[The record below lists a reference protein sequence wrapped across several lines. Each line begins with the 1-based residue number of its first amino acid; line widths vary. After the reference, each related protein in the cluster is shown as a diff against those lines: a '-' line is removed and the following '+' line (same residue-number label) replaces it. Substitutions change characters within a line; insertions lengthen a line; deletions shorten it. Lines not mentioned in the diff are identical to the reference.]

1 MTSDGFILP
10 SAPNFRDLGGLR
22 SGSGRTV
29 RHGLL
34 YRSDAL
40 HSVSTEDL
48 AVYHGLGIRQLVDLR
63 TPVERERLP
72 DLVPDGAEYAVVAVQ
87 GQDAAGANF
96 TDTLADP
103 EAARAMFADGAA
115 ERFMYA
121 VYRELVADDEALAGY
136 RELVERVATGPSS
149 LVFHCSAGKD
159 RTGWGAAVV
168 LGLLGVDRAD
178 ILADY
183 LASNERQANTDAW
196 MRRLSVDSGLAWD
209 DVAPMTRVRAEYL
222 ETAFGHVD
230 ELFGSFDQYVAD
242 GLKVSESVVE
252 RLRDRLLR

>member
-22 SGSGRTV
+22 SASGRTV
-29 RHGLL
+29 RPGLL

-48 AVYHGLGIRQLVDLR
+48 AAYHGLGIRQLVDLR

-72 DLVPDGAEYAVVAVQ
+72 DIVPDGAEYAVVAVQ
-87 GQDAAGANF
+87 GQNAAGANF

-103 EAARAMFADGAA
+103 DAARAVFADGAA

-121 VYRELVADDEALAGY
+121 VYRELVADEEALTGY

-159 RTGWGAAVV
+159 RTGWGAAII
-168 LGLLGVDRAD
+168 LTLLGVDRAD
-178 ILADY
+178 VLADY

-196 MRRLSVDSGLAWD
+196 MRRLSVNSGLDWE
-209 DVAPMTRVRAEYL
+209 DVAPMTRVRPAYL
-222 ETAFGHVD
+222 ETAFAHVD
-230 ELFGSFDQYVAD
+230 EVYGSFDQYVAD
-242 GLKVSESVVE
+242 GLKISETVVE
-252 RLRDRLLR
+252 RLRERLL